1 MELEDLKQQ
10 FDVYLEIVGDDVE
23 QVGENEWQTTIEDEH
38 HSNISII
45 LTFKLDESKLPYFTS
60 SIELPPFSDFI
71 DFDRFKMKNNEMIS
85 NFLVDEESPFFNLY
99 TTLKTLIEEWNDK
112 QGESSSS
119 LFERLERFDEIPIQ
133 DSTNESKSTTNYS
146 QSVTIWKDFH
156 YDTLRISTTKNKLE
170 VIEKI
175 LDVLKTPDYKYIEK
189 YTIVRYYND
198 EIWLMK
204 PCTGSVL
211 FDIIFNIDNI
221 SQPLS
226 QLMKAFQYLYCH
238 GLFHGNVTKE
248 SIVYTPSSNVNVA
261 DWVILY
267 LLEGNLYPDSPLLR
281 GNSILKKDLEA
292 IASLIEETIGG
303 MNLSVQ
309 LTGFIQALRNH
320 NSIDLTSLIKLA
332 QQIPSTTSNSSMF
345 ELGGE
350 YEEASAISEMIG
362 FRAYYRNR
370 DNQFYCFQDI
380 DLTRLP
386 VHIVPEVKTRLYKFC
401 QTHNKYFQYYFFSQ
415 PILMVRMSIT
425 EVPLNWYLQQKKLL
439 QNKELT
445 RKWFIRITSSIYSLH
460 QESIGHGSLSL
471 KHIFIKDDEIK
482 LAFFDLITPI
492 STVMAKDLISLKKL
506 WIILGWYYFYET
518 MKENELEKST
528 FLSKLQVIFPETINI
543 QKAKSVEEIMS
554 IVQSFDPKT
563 KQIFRNL
570 LTEQPLLFTLTEYFN
585 QQKNISKKVN
595 EYKPYFTTID
605 DLYCNN
611 CTFVP
616 ADIIS
621 SCQYSKNNN
630 VYLASNGC
638 LYKFNITPISI
649 TCKNDSPFIYSPFIK
664 NKSYG
669 IEMSSTNND
678 RSTFSDVLLKTL
690 FLSRSMLVMI
700 DGSAYS
706 LHYNFPTYLIE
717 LAKAFNVQV
726 DVCQPYNYLYSQ
738 LKSLSVTIPLLKQ
751 ILNTNET
758 TKLIKLMKLN
768 PKLKKL
774 ETIIKNNT
782 ISSLLA
788 NDESYLCFD
797 VFCIECKS
805 IRTCPHAF
813 LCCIKNLNDGTIV
826 GYATTV
832 DVLLEPDSSSQ
843 SLFSTYENTTLKYIS
858 NSVEQKVNTPL
869 TQQITKEDITQRTR
883 QQSSSNRKVDLNLFK
898 QNDLVHSNET
908 QKLTP
913 SSQLSSTPLSGCYYP
928 LEQHQESIKEMKET
942 SYGFVCDLIVH
953 SIQPTSQ
960 HEYTSQMM
968 IVSSIKSVEPL
979 KLARNLRSEGFTI
992 QTLFKEDIKMEEAKK
1007 IIKDYNCDK
1016 LILFDGGFKI
1026 INEDEIIEIKN
1037 INEVVLEIKSGNP
1050 INFEYTTLNKVD
1062 IGSIMYNETSI
1073 KDMHPEIIKAVIV
1086 SFENEDA
1093 FIKKCP
1099 TIKKS
1104 FEINHNTK
1112 DSPQIMV
1119 ILKRYDEEYVEFI
1132 GKKEKKKKK

>member
-1 MELEDLKQQ
+1 MELENLKQQ
-10 FDVYLEIVGDDVE
+10 FDVYLEIVGDEVE
-23 QVGENEWQTTIEDEH
+23 KVGENEWQTTIEDEH

-45 LTFKLDESKLPYFTS
+45 LTFKFNENKLPYFTS

-71 DFDRFKMKNNEMIS
+71 NFDEFKMKNNEMIS

-133 DSTNESKSTTNYS
+133 DSTNESKNTTNYS

-175 LDVLKTPDYKYIEK
+175 LDILKTPDYKYIEK
-189 YTIVRYYND
+189 YTIIRYYND

-226 QLMKAFQYLYCH
+226 QLMKAFQYLYSH

-261 DWVILY
+261 DWVIIY

-281 GNSILKKDLEA
+281 GNILKKDLEA
-292 IASLIEETIGG
+292 IALLIEETIGG

-320 NSIDLTSLIKLA
+320 NSIDLTTLIKLA
-332 QQIPSTTSNSSMF
+332 QQIPSITSNSSMF

-350 YEEASAISEMIG
+350 YEEASTISEMIG
-362 FRAYYRNR
+362 FQAYYRNR

-386 VHIVPEVKTRLYKFC
+386 VHIIPEVKTRLYKFC

-492 STVMAKDLISLKKL
+492 STVIAKDLISLKKL
-506 WIILGWYYFYET
+506 WIILGWYYFYENI
-518 MKENELEKST
+518 KESELEKSS
-528 FLSKLQVIFPETINI
+528 FLTKLQIIFPETINI

-554 IVQSFDPKT
+554 IIQSFDPKT
-563 KQIFRNL
+563 KQ
-570 LTEQPLLFTLTEYFN
+570 LF
-585 QQKNISKKVN
+585 QK
-595 EYKPYFTTID
+595 
-605 DLYCNN
+605 
-611 CTFVP
+611 
-616 ADIIS
+616 
-621 SCQYSKNNN
+621 
-630 VYLASNGC
+630 
-638 LYKFNITPISI
+638 
-649 TCKNDSPFIYSPFIK
+649 
-664 NKSYG
+664 
-669 IEMSSTNND
+669 
-678 RSTFSDVLLKTL
+678 
-690 FLSRSMLVMI
+690 
-700 DGSAYS
+700 
-706 LHYNFPTYLIE
+706 
-717 LAKAFNVQV
+717 
-726 DVCQPYNYLYSQ
+726 
-738 LKSLSVTIPLLKQ
+738 
-751 ILNTNET
+751 
-758 TKLIKLMKLN
+758 
-768 PKLKKL
+768 
-774 ETIIKNNT
+774 
-782 ISSLLA
+782 
-788 NDESYLCFD
+788 
-797 VFCIECKS
+797 
-805 IRTCPHAF
+805 
-813 LCCIKNLNDGTIV
+813 
-826 GYATTV
+826 
-832 DVLLEPDSSSQ
+832 
-843 SLFSTYENTTLKYIS
+843 
-858 NSVEQKVNTPL
+858 
-869 TQQITKEDITQRTR
+869 
-883 QQSSSNRKVDLNLFK
+883 
-898 QNDLVHSNET
+898 
-908 QKLTP
+908 
-913 SSQLSSTPLSGCYYP
+913 
-928 LEQHQESIKEMKET
+928 HQESIRKIDET
-942 SYGFVCDLIVH
+942 NYGFVCDLVVY

-960 HEYTSQMM
+960 HEYTSQIM
-968 IVSSIKSVEPL
+968 IISSIKSVEPL
-979 KLARNLRSEGFTI
+979 KLARNLRSEGFII

-1007 IIKDYNCDK
+1007 IIKDYNCDR

-1073 KDMHPEIIKAVIV
+1073 KDMHPEIIKAMII
-1086 SFENEDA
+1086 SFENEDI
-1093 FIKKCP
+1093 FIKKYP

-1104 FEINHNTK
+1104 FETNQNTK
-1112 DSPQIMV
+1112 ESPQVMI
-1119 ILKRYDEEYVEFI
+1119 ILKQYDEEYVEFI
-1132 GKKEKKKKK
+1132 GKKKKKK